1 MLPLLCVEK
10 GDILTVIGG
19 LVLVVI
25 IALIAN
31 PQYLSSL
38 SPSTQPGIPVITPIP
53 GMTPRETL
61 IPIVLVTPSPIPT
74 PTPLLPDAPQYRIF
88 YTDNPFLY
96 PRYKMPDNMETFGA
110 TEIIARNSNLVPF
123 AYVEDIRGGVTQKF
137 SVPYPL
143 WAINITVNATRNP
156 QYGNFRMVLCYASN
170 GTVIDGAE
178 VLNRGSM
185 LRVIQTSNT
194 DLYMIITTQYIDWY
208 RIDLEAP
215 RDYYN
220 QYRPR

>member
-1 MLPLLCVEK
+1 MIPVLIVEK

-31 PQYLSSL
+31 PQYISSL
-38 SPSTQPGIPVITPIP
+38 SPSSQPAIPVITPVP

-61 IPIVLVTPSPIPT
+61 IPIVIVTPEPVPT
-74 PTPLLPDAPQYRIF
+74 PRPILPDAPQYRIY
-88 YTDNPFLY
+88 YTDNPFSY
-96 PRYKMPDNMETFGA
+96 PRFKMPENMETFGA
-110 TEIIARNSNLVPF
+110 SEMIARNSQLVPF
-123 AYVEDIRGGVTQKF
+123 AYVEDIRGGLTQKF

-143 WAINITVNATRNP
+143 WVLNITVNATRNP
-156 QYGNFRMVLCYASN
+156 QYGNFRMVLCYAGN

-178 VLNRGSM
+178 VLNRGST

-194 DLYMIITTQYIDWY
+194 DLYMIITTQYIDYY
-208 RIDLEAP
+208 RIDLETP
-215 RDYYN
+215 RSYYN
-220 QYRPR
+220 QYRPL